1 MTYLIIWIYTFLFK
15 IINYCKENIISFAVL
30 NGNEFVI
37 KNIIIKF
44 NTGIIKILFLTA
56 NNGVGTNLEYATDI
70 ILFDMI
76 QKSKQNQLIGRCQR
90 PGRTTNLNVHMII
103 KKL

>member
-1 MTYLIIWIYTFLFK
+1 
-15 IINYCKENIISFAVL
+15 
-30 NGNEFVI
+30 
-37 KNIIIKF
+37 
-44 NTGIIKILFLTA
+44 
-56 NNGVGTNLEYATDI
+56 
-70 ILFDMI
+70 MI